1 MLDIEIEPDEGI
13 SRTDVLGSGDGSQR
27 TFSAVL
33 SHVPIV
39 PGSFSSV
46 LGNFHGEDNT
56 TGSITGLG
64 IIGSINYTSGAVSI
78 THEATPPSAGAVISA
93 TYRSWI
99 PDSREA
105 KDVGNVP
112 TTFHM
117 RNYDELAI
125 VLVQI
130 SIGFDLNVKHR
141 TSPVLY
147 CKLVDAPNIL
157 HLLVDI
163 ALTNLTDDLSNG
175 MMSQAS
181 IIPENKVI
189 QLDRS
194 SEI

>member
-1 MLDIEIEPDEGI
+1 MFDIEIEPDEGI

-56 TGSITGLG
+56 SGSITGLG

-130 SIGFDLNVKHR
+130 SEDRSNWMTLFSGMI
-141 TSPVLY
+141 
-147 CKLVDAPNIL
+147 DAW
-157 HLLVDI
+157 DI
-163 ALTNLTDDLSNG
+163 
-175 MMSQAS
+175 M
-181 IIPENKVI
+181 P
-189 QLDRS
+189 LDRS
-194 SEI
+194 SVRFVRAMSTKRCRIFGASTNLQ